1 MYFRTDN
8 PSLSHS
14 VFMTYC
20 FSCSCSCFSSFSGF
34 ISYQV
39 SCLFHMAFQI
49 LVRYDAY
56 PHIIHVFL
64 FLDESTLLRNWNH
77 SNRIIQTQVM
87 AFSCQLVGLP
97 IFPKEQLEIFI
108 FQCFD
113 SIFDTGSLYSF
124 KVKVLRVLFQLESPN
139 SEHRN
144 SSYVR
149 NYSDYSM
156 IKRMQELACTW
167 PHFE

>member
-1 MYFRTDN
+1 
-8 PSLSHS
+8 
-14 VFMTYC
+14 
-20 FSCSCSCFSSFSGF
+20 
-34 ISYQV
+34 
-39 SCLFHMAFQI
+39 MAFQI

-64 FLDESTLLRNWNH
+64 FLDESTILRNLNH

-97 IFPKEQLEIFI
+97 ILPEEQFAIYIFH
-108 FQCFD
+108 CLD

-124 KVKVLRVLFQLESPN
+124 KCKVLRVLFQPESPN

-144 SSYVR
+144 SRYVR
-149 NYSDYSM
+149 NKLGLIYDQTEAGM
-156 IKRMQELACTW
+156 GLHMAPL
-167 PHFE
+167 